1 MNLRENKKACIKL
14 MENLEKKRKIL
25 SGIHETDLEIECLME
40 DEDLSLTLSREKM
53 LEYSS
58 DFFNQI

>member
-1 MNLRENKKACIKL
+1 